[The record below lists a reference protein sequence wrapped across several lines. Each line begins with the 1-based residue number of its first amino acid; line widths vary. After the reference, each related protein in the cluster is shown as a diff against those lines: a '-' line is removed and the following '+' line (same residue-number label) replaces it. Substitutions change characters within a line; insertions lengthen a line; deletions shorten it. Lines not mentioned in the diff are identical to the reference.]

1 MGEFRGDLNKV
12 QKMNELIDS
21 RFENNENQDNFSYKI
36 TNRDGI
42 EGRSF
47 EIPSGIIRAIK
58 M

>member
-1 MGEFRGDLNKV
+1 
-12 QKMNELIDS
+12 MNELIDS